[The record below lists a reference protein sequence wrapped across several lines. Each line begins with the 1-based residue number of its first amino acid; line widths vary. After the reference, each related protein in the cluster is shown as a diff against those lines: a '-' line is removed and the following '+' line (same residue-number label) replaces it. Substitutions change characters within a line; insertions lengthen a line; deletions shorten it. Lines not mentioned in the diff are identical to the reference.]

1 MSRTEGSPMS
11 NAIKTTALLGLL
23 TGLLLWIGQWLGGPQ
38 GLVIALVFGA
48 VMSFGSYWCAGRSAL
63 AMYGARELSE
73 QDAPDLF
80 RIVRELAAGAHMPMP
95 RVYLIGSDSPNAF
108 ATGRSPEHAAVAVTE
123 GILRL
128 LTPDELRG
136 VLAHEL
142 SHVHNRDT
150 LISAI
155 AATLAGVVL
164 MVARMAQWAALFGG
178 LRRDEREE
186 GGGALGFL
194 ALVIVAPLAATL
206 IQLAIS
212 RAREYQADASG
223 AQLSHAP
230 GSLASALEKIGAA
243 SGRIP
248 LSAGPATA
256 HLWIVNPLRGN
267 WLASLFSTH
276 PPIEE
281 RIRRL
286 RAMAY

>member
-1 MSRTEGSPMS
+1 MS

-38 GLVIALVFGA
+38 GLVIALVFA
-48 VMSFGSYWCAGRSAL
+48 AAMNFGSYWFADRFVL

-80 RIVRELAAGAHMPMP
+80 RIVRELATGIAMPMP
-95 RVYLIGSDSPNAF
+95 RIYLVPSDSPNAF

-186 GGGALGFL
+186 GGGALEFL

-243 SGRIP
+243 SSRIP